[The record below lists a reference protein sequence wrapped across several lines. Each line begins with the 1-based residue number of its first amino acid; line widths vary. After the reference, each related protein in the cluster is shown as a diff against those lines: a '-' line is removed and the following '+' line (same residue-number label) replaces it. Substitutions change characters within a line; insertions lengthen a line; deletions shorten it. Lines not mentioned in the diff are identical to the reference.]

1 MGMATITPDMLRAE
15 GAVLEMEQA
24 AAPIAGAS
32 AAAPR
37 FRTNFI
43 WTLASNVLYAACQW
57 MMLVAMAKLCA
68 PAEVGI
74 FALGL
79 AVTAPVLMLA
89 NLQLRSVQATDAR
102 GSYVFNEYFVL
113 RLMTTG
119 LSLILILILAA
130 LPSRSAGAAA
140 TIAIIG
146 CSKCFEAMSDVLQ
159 GYLQRQEQMVV
170 VAKSMLLKGL
180 VSILFLCAAISISPT
195 ARAAALGICLG
206 SALTFAIYDWPMTS
220 KFRATFEA
228 DHAPAQ
234 RVRLLSLAWLALPL
248 GVVQGL
254 VSLGA
259 NIPRY
264 YLERFAGPKDLGIYS
279 ALASLI
285 IAGQT
290 VVSALGNVSS
300 PRLARSF
307 AAGKLREYW
316 KQLLVMMA
324 VGLALGAG
332 GVGVSAIMG
341 RPLLKLLFRP
351 EYAASSD
358 VLILLMI
365 AGTVAYLAWFAG
377 FGMTAAREFRSQ
389 IPLLA
394 ASCLAAWA
402 ASVWLVPSRGLHG
415 AAMALMLSMSV
426 QLIGAVIILV
436 RIGRRTTGALHAC

>member
-1 MGMATITPDMLRAE
+1 MATITPDMPRAE

-24 AAPIAGAS
+24 AAPITGAP
-32 AAAPR
+32 AAAPG

-43 WTLASNVLYAACQW
+43 WTLAANVFYAACQW

-102 GSYVFNEYFVL
+102 GSFRFNEYFVL

-119 LSLILILILAA
+119 LSLVLILLLAA
-130 LPSRSAGAAA
+130 FPSRSAGAAA

-146 CSKCFEAMSDVLQ
+146 CSKCFEGLSDVLQ
-159 GYLQRQEQMVV
+159 GYLQQQEQMVV
-170 VAKSMLLKGL
+170 VAKSMMLKGL
-180 VSILFLCAAISISPT
+180 ASILFLCAAISISPT

-206 SALTFAIYDWPMTS
+206 SALTFVIYDWPMTS
-220 KFRATFEA
+220 KFRALFEA
-228 DHAPAQ
+228 GPTPVQ
-234 RVRLLSLAWLALPL
+234 KVRLLSLAWLALPL

-316 KQLLVMMA
+316 KLLLGMMA
-324 VGLALGAG
+324 VGLVLGTA

-341 RPLLKLLFRP
+341 RPLLRLLFRP

-394 ASCLAAWA
+394 AACLAAWA

-426 QLIGAVIILV
+426 QLAGAVIILI
-436 RIGRRTTGALHAC
+436 RIGRRTAGALHAA

>member
-1 MGMATITPDMLRAE
+1 MATITLDMPRAE

-24 AAPIAGAS
+24 AAPIAGAA

-43 WTLASNVLYAACQW
+43 WTLAANVLYAACQW
-57 MMLVAMAKLCA
+57 MMLVAMAKFCA
-68 PAEVGI
+68 PAEVGV

-102 GSYVFNEYFVL
+102 GSFRFNEYFVL

-119 LSLILILILAA
+119 LSLIFILLLAA
-130 LPSRSAGAAA
+130 MPSRSAGAASA
-140 TIAIIG
+140 IAIIG
-146 CSKCFEAMSDVLQ
+146 CSKCFEALSDVLQ
-159 GYLQRQEQMVV
+159 GYLQREEQMVV
-170 VAKSMLLKGL
+170 VAKSMMLKGL
-180 VSILFLCAAISISPT
+180 VSILFLYGAISISPT
-195 ARAAALGICLG
+195 AQAAALGICAG

-220 KFRATFEA
+220 RFRAIFDA
-228 DHAPAQ
+228 GRAPAQ
-234 RVRLLSLAWLALPL
+234 RSRLLSLAWLALPL

-307 AAGKLREYW
+307 ATGKLREYW
-316 KQLLVMMA
+316 KLLSGMMA
-324 VGLALGAG
+324 VGLALGAA
-332 GVGVSAIMG
+332 GVGVSAILG
-341 RPLLKLLFRP
+341 RPLLRLVFRP

-358 VLILLMI
+358 VLVLLMI

-377 FGMTAAREFRSQ
+377 FGMTAAREFRGQ

-394 ASCLAAWA
+394 ASCLAAWG

-415 AAMALMLSMSV
+415 AALALMLSMSV
-426 QLIGAVIILV
+426 QLIGAMIILV
-436 RIGRRTTGALHAC
+436 RIGRGRTGALHAS